1 LNPAGKGPRLRRFIL
16 LISYTL
22 LLALALGSLYQFIEH
37 RFLLT
42 DWIAAAW
49 VNAVLA
55 VVVVS
60 MLSRNEL
67 WQACRINQSRLIL
80 ALAPAVFWMG
90 GAFFLTRLP
99 GALPAPQMSGDI
111 GQQLV
116 ALVMFIPFVEELVF
130 RVGLGGFLRRIGGN
144 LWGGYF
150 SAVLFSLAHS
160 FPTWER
166 LMGGQSGLVL
176 GPLVLGIFLEWLWI
190 KTGNFWAIWL
200 FHAAAN
206 STIFIFGRW
215 DTRWFQWL
223 DFLFS

>member
-1 LNPAGKGPRLRRFIL
+1 M
-16 LISYTL
+16 
-22 LLALALGSLYQFIEH
+22 ALGSLYQFIEY
-37 RFLLT
+37 RFSLI

-49 VNAVLA
+49 VNAVLGI
-55 VVVVS
+55 VVVS
-60 MLSRNEL
+60 MQSRSGIWL
-67 WQACRINQSRLIL
+67 ACRLNQTRLIQ
-80 ALAPAVFWMG
+80 ALGPAVFWTG
-90 GAFFLTRLP
+90 GAFLLTRLP
-99 GALPAPQMSGDI
+99 GAMPASPMSGDI
-111 GQQLV
+111 GKHMMTLV
-116 ALVMFIPFVEELVF
+116 LFIPFVEELVF
-130 RVGLGGFLRRIGGN
+130 RVGLGGALRRMGGN

-166 LMGGQSGLVL
+166 LIGGQSGLVL
-176 GPLVLGIFLEWLWI
+176 GPLVLGVYLEWLWI

-206 STIFIFGRW
+206 STVFIFAHW